1 MTTED
6 DEEGEDN
13 EASSLGSGRR
23 ALAHLKTEAVE
34 AADRDVRQIVS
45 RKGSAKNSDR
55 SRKSRR
61 SSRRSILENSAP
73 AKVGAAE
80 KAGLTTTAL

>member
-23 ALAHLKTEAVE
+23 ALAHIKAAAVE
-34 AADRDVRQIVS
+34 AADRDVRKIVS
-45 RKGSAKNSDR
+45 RKSSAKDSDT
-55 SRKSRR
+55 SKKSRI
-61 SSRRSILENSAP
+61 SIQENSAP
-73 AKVGAAE
+73 AKAGAAE